1 MMETPIGS
9 PRSPGSASANVTTG
23 GIGRGTARIRVC
35 LVAGADGEPYQ
46 SASPLSG
53 RRPVPPR
60 GCRRGAHHDRT
71 GRRGPAQ
78 GVFRHLIGG
87 TEHTGLNGDD
97 SDPTKGPETGVG
109 AKVTGN
115 LGDMSLSAGGD
126 VVLTGAPCVAE
137 RHFSTSASIQRRRRP
152 RGTCRT
158 ASGRIGTTSTG
169 RSQGRSG
176 WTQLVSAAV
185 SATSTRAS
193 ICTLVAAPVANTS
206 AGRCP

>member
-1 MMETPIGS
+1 M
-9 PRSPGSASANVTTG
+9 
-23 GIGRGTARIRVC
+23 
-35 LVAGADGEPYQ
+35 AGADGEPYQ
-46 SASPLSG
+46 SASPLNG

-87 TEHTGLNGDD
+87 TEHTGLNGDE

-137 RHFSTSASIQRRRRP
+137 RHFSTSASIQ
-152 RGTCRT
+152 TQKT
-158 ASGRIGTTSTG
+158 AWHLPHRIRENWDDQHRAFAGPVGLDAACFGGRE
-169 RSQGRSG
+169 RNKHASQH
-176 WTQLVSAAV
+176 LH
-185 SATSTRAS
+185 
-193 ICTLVAAPVANTS
+193 
-206 AGRCP
+206 AGRGARCEHLR